1 MPTVTYLGPSVYRK
15 RPDNKETWNRK
26 EAVEVSQEWLNTHRV
41 AICTNPTAFLVEGD
55 EKTAITAITVDA
67 KNDGI
72 PDSGWSKKDIS
83 AWLTERDVSYSGY
96 TTKAKLLTL
105 VEETLKPIVDEP
117 VSVPEPAEE
126 PVEAEQPTI
135 TGDEE

>member
-1 MPTVTYLGPSVYRK
+1 LPTVTYLGPSVYRK

-26 EAVEVSQEWLNTHRV
+26 EPVEVTQSWLNTHRV

-55 EKTAITAITVDA
+55 EKTAITVDA

-96 TTKAKLLTL
+96 TTKARLLTL

-126 PVEAEQPTI
+126 PVEAQQPTI

>member
-1 MPTVTYLGPSVYRK
+1 M
-15 RPDNKETWNRK
+15 
-26 EAVEVSQEWLNTHRV
+26 A
-41 AICTNPTAFLVEGD
+41 EGD
-55 EKTAITAITVDA
+55 EKTAITVDA

-83 AWLTERDVSYSGY
+83 TWLTERDVSYSGY

>member
-1 MPTVTYLGPSVYRK
+1 LGPTVYRT
-15 RPDNKETWNRK
+15 RPDIKETWNRK
-26 EAVEVSQEWLNTHRV
+26 EPVEVSQEWLNTHRT

-55 EKTAITAITVDA
+55 EKTAITVDA

-72 PDSGWSKKDIS
+72 PDSGWTKKDIS
-83 AWLTERDVSYSGY
+83 TWLTERDVSYSGY
-96 TTKAKLLTL
+96 TTKAKLLTM
-105 VEETLKPIVDEP
+105 VEETLKPMVDEP
-117 VSVPEPAEE
+117 VAVPEPVEE

>member
-1 MPTVTYLGPSVYRK
+1 MPIVTYLGPTVYRT
-15 RPDNKETWNRK
+15 RPDIKETWNRK
-26 EAVEVSQEWLNTHRV
+26 EPVEVSQEWLNTHRT

-55 EKTAITAITVDA
+55 EKTAITVDA

-72 PDSGWSKKDIS
+72 PDSGWTKKDIS
-83 AWLTERDVSYSGY
+83 TWLTERDVSYSGY
-96 TTKAKLLTL
+96 TTKAKLLTM
-105 VEETLKPIVDEP
+105 VEETLKPMVDEP
-117 VSVPEPAEE
+117 VAVPEPVEE